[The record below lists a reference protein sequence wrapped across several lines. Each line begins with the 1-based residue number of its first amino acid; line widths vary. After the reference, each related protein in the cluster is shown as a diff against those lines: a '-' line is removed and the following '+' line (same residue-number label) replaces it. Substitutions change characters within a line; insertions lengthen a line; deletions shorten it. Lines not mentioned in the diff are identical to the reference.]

1 MLADILA
8 PMSTEEFFDKFWTKQ
23 FLHLT
28 GPADKFQ
35 QFFSWDVLNASLE
48 EHRFTSER
56 LRLVK
61 AGKNIDAGRYLTGD
75 IVGASALMTEISN
88 GATLVFNF
96 CEEVH
101 PPLRAL
107 CAHLER
113 LFHVYVHVNLY
124 AGWRKD
130 NGFDVHW
137 DDQDTLIL
145 QVVGRKHWKVWKPT
159 RPYPFVEDLVD
170 TSPATKPTEPPIWEG
185 VLEQGAMLSM
195 PRGWWHV
202 AYPMDE
208 PCLHLTVT
216 IQNLNG
222 IGLLRWFA
230 HKMKGSEAARKE
242 LPIMA
247 SPEEQ
252 KAWIQAVWADMCA
265 NWNEN
270 VLEAYLAD
278 ADAKARLRPRLNLP
292 EIGGAVGV
300 EVDTPLELALP
311 RPLHFVTSDGTAH
324 FKAGGAD
331 WSTTSDL
338 APALARFNDGQPH
351 TLTEVAG
358 SNAQSLTLL
367 VTALLMQGVVRRAA
381 APPRV

>member
-8 PMSTEEFFDKFWTKQ
+8 PMSTDEFFSRYWTKQ
-23 FLHLT
+23 FLHVP
-28 GPADKFQ
+28 GPADKFLQ
-35 QFFSWDVLNASLE
+35 LFSWDVLNAVLE
-48 EHRFTSER
+48 EHRLTSER

-61 AGKNIDAGRYLTGD
+61 SGKALEPGRYLNGD
-75 IVGASALMTEISN
+75 TVNAGPLMTELSA
-88 GATLVFNF
+88 GATLNLNS

-101 PPLRAL
+101 PPLRTL
-107 CAHLER
+107 CSYLER
-113 LFHVYVHVNLY
+113 LFHVHVHVNLY

-145 QVVGRKHWKVWKPT
+145 QVSGRKHWKVWKPT
-159 RPYPFVEDLVD
+159 RTYPFKEDVVD
-170 TSPATKPTEPPIWEG
+170 TSSATKSDEPPIWDG

-230 HKMKGSEAARKE
+230 HRMKTSAAARKE

-247 SPEEQ
+247 SSEEQ
-252 KAWIQAVWADMCA
+252 QAWLHAVWTDMCTT
-265 NWNEN
+265 WNDS
-270 VLEAYLAD
+270 VLEGYLAD
-278 ADAKARLRPRLNLP
+278 VDGKARSRPKLDLP
-292 EIGGAVGV
+292 EISAAAGIGI
-300 EVDTPLELALP
+300 DTPLELALP
-311 RPLHFVTSDGTAH
+311 RALHFETSDGTAR
-324 FKAGGAD
+324 FKAGGTD
-331 WSTTSDL
+331 WNTTSEL

-351 TLTEVAG
+351 TLAEVAG
-358 SNAQSLTLL
+358 SNAQSLTLF
-367 VTALLMQGVVRRAA
+367 VTALLMQGVVRRATS
-381 APPRV
+381 PRA